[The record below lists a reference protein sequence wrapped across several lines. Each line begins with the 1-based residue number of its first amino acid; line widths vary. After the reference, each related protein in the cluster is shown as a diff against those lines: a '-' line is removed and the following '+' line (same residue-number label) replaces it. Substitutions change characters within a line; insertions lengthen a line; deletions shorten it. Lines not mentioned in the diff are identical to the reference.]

1 MVGFGPKRSPNISS
15 RKVLYFILQ
24 ALDTGTHAHAC
35 GARAPG
41 SYTRFMVQVIDKA
54 LLWARQVLSAH
65 AQLYIAS
72 LDGGSALKQGLG
84 KSPLQLLLF
93 SIIAHSAFKSKI
105 KFKLQLFLL

>member
-1 MVGFGPKRSPNISS
+1 MRRTRTGLVYKVHGS
-15 RKVLYFILQ
+15 RF
-24 ALDTGTHAHAC
+24 
-35 GARAPG
+35 
-41 SYTRFMVQVIDKA
+41 IDKA

-93 SIIAHSAFKSKI
+93 SMIAHSAFKSKI